1 MKTDA
6 VNPSISQSQSKIKH
20 LTQALYS
27 QLKGGREA
35 GGENFEIDNLCYRL
49 HDAIQTT
56 EKPDIAGHAES
67 MLWDESDIALITY
80 GDSILSDGNKPL
92 SVLHQF
98 CRKHFTDYISWV
110 HILPFFP
117 WTSDDGFSVLDYST
131 VNQALGGWEDIE
143 AIGKDFKLM
152 ADLVLNHCSSRSV
165 WFENFK
171 QGVQPGKDFFF
182 TADDNFDVS
191 QVVRPRT
198 SELLQP
204 VKTSGGEVNVWC
216 TFSHDQVDFDFSNPE
231 VLLEFV
237 RIIRL
242 YLDRGVRVFRL
253 DAVAFTWKRSGTT
266 CINLPEAHDLVRLLR
281 ALIESVRS
289 DAVIITE
296 TNVPNIEN
304 LAYFGQRDEAHCIY
318 NFALPP
324 LLIHTLLEGDSSRMT
339 RWLMSMPPAVLGT
352 TYFNFIA
359 SHDGI
364 GLRPVEGLLS
374 EAELESMREKLQAN
388 GALLSWR
395 ELASG
400 EKTIYEVNVSLF
412 DALRAPSGEER
423 ESVDRMSLAHAIL
436 LGLEGVPAIYLHSF
450 LGTRNDEQR
459 VLHTGHNRAIN
470 RHQWDLDLLSTELE
484 DPCSTHSQCL
494 EQIKSLIKVRRSQP
508 AFHPNATQ
516 FTLNCG
522 RAIFAFWRQSHN
534 RRQSIF
540 CLYNI
545 SGEATS
551 VPMNMLNLIGGDVW
565 VDLITGTTY
574 SIDLPDLPMEP
585 YQAIWL
591 SNLDGQ
597 IEAKSGVLR

>member
-1 MKTDA
+1 MMMD
-6 VNPSISQSQSKIKH
+6 VVSSSSSRSQDKVKH
-20 LTQALYS
+20 LVETLY
-27 QLKGGREA
+27 GGR
-35 GGENFEIDNLCYRL
+35 DNVDVDELCERL
-49 HDAIQTT
+49 SDAIRPVSAAKSPY
-56 EKPDIAGHAES
+56 EGES
-67 MLWDESDIALITY
+67 ALWDESDVALITY
-80 GDSILSDGNKPL
+80 GDSILSEGEKPL

-98 CRKHFTDYISWV
+98 CREHFLGYVSWV

-117 WTSDDGFSVLDYST
+117 WTSDDGFSVMDYST

-143 AIGKDFKLM
+143 AIGNDFKLM

-171 QGVQPGKDFFF
+171 LGLQPGSDFFF
-182 TADDNFDVS
+182 TADETFDVS

-198 SELLQP
+198 SELLQS
-204 VKTSGGEVNVWC
+204 VKTNVGESNVWC
-216 TFSHDQVDFDFSNPE
+216 TFSHDQVDFDFSNPG
-231 VLLEFV
+231 VLLEFT

-242 YLDRGVRVFRL
+242 YLDRAVRVFRL

-281 ALIESVRS
+281 TLVESVQP

-324 LLIHTLLEGDSSRMT
+324 LLLHTLLEGDSSRIT

-352 TYFNFIA
+352 TYFNFLA
-359 SHDGI
+359 SHDGV

-374 EAELESMREKLQAN
+374 AAELESMRDKLQAN

-395 ELASG
+395 ELANGDKS
-400 EKTIYEVNVSLF
+400 IYEVNVSLF
-412 DALRAPSGEER
+412 DALRR
-423 ESVDRMSLAHAIL
+423 ESDGLDQTLDRMVLAHAVL

-470 RHQWDLDLLSTELE
+470 RHQWQLNDLTSVLDNATS
-484 DPCSTHSQCL
+484 HHKQCL
-494 EQIKSLIKVRRSQP
+494 ERIKSLIDVRRRQP

-522 RAIFAFWRQSHN
+522 KAIFAFWRQSLD

-545 SGEATS
+545 SAQATS
-551 VPMNMLNLIGGDVW
+551 ISTASLNLIGGEAW
-565 VDLITGTTY
+565 IDLITGESY
-574 SIDLPDLPMEP
+574 ALDMSDLPISA

-591 SNLDGQ
+591 SNLDGLPSTG
-597 IEAKSGVLR
+597 E

>member
-6 VNPSISQSQSKIKH
+6 VNPSISRSQTKIKH
-20 LTQALYS
+20 LTQALYG
-27 QLKGGREA
+27 QRQADREVWS
-35 GGENFEIDNLCYRL
+35 ESDIDTLCHRL
-49 HDAIQTT
+49 SDAI
-56 EKPDIAGHAES
+56 KPTDKRDIPIHAES
-67 MLWDESDIALITY
+67 TLWDESDIALITY
-80 GDSILSDGNKPL
+80 GDSILSDGDKPL
-92 SVLHQF
+92 SVLHHF

-131 VNQALGGWEDIE
+131 VNQALGGWQDIE

-182 TADDNFDVS
+182 SADDTFDVS
-191 QVVRPRT
+191 RVVRPRT

-204 VKTSGGEVNVWC
+204 VKTSEGEVNVWC
-216 TFSHDQVDFDFSNPE
+216 TFSHDQIDFDFSNPE

-242 YLDRGVRVFRL
+242 YLDRGVRIFRL

-281 ALIESVRS
+281 ALIESVQS

-374 EAELESMREKLQAN
+374 EAELESIRGKLQAN

-400 EKTIYEVNVSLF
+400 EKSIYEVNVSLF
-412 DALRAPSGEER
+412 DALRAPSGEEG
-423 ESVDRMSLAHAIL
+423 ESVDRMTLAHAIL

-470 RHQWDLDLLSTELE
+470 RHQWDLDLLSKEL
-484 DPCSTHSQCL
+484 DDSGSTHSQCL
-494 EQIKSLIKVRRSQP
+494 EQIKSLIKIRRSQH

-522 RAIFAFWRQSHN
+522 RAIFAFWRQSQD

-545 SGEATS
+545 SGESTV
-551 VPMNMLNLIGGDVW
+551 VPMSTLNLIGGDVW
-565 VDLITGTTY
+565 VDLITGKSY
-574 SIDLPDLPMEP
+574 PIDLPDLPMAA

-597 IEAKSGVLR
+597 IEGESEVLG

>member
-1 MKTDA
+1 MD
-6 VNPSISQSQSKIKH
+6 VVSSSISKYQYKVKH
-20 LTQALYS
+20 LTETLY
-27 QLKGGREA
+27 GGRENVDVD
-35 GGENFEIDNLCYRL
+35 ELCERL
-49 HDAIQTT
+49 CDAIGSVS
-56 EKPDIAGHAES
+56 AAES
-67 MLWDESDIALITY
+67 PCVDESALWDESDIALITY
-80 GDSILSDGNKPL
+80 GDSILSEGEKPL

-98 CRKHFTDYISWV
+98 CREHFLGYVSWV

-117 WTSDDGFSVLDYST
+117 WTSDDGFSVMDYST
-131 VNQALGGWEDIE
+131 VNQALGRWEDIE
-143 AIGKDFKLM
+143 AIGHDFKLM
-152 ADLVLNHCSSRSV
+152 ADLVLNHCSSRSI

-171 QGVQPGKDFFF
+171 LGLQPGRDFFF
-182 TADDNFDVS
+182 TADETFDMS

-204 VKTSGGEVNVWC
+204 VKTNMGESNVWC

-231 VLLEFV
+231 VLLEFT

-242 YLDRGVRVFRL
+242 YLDRAVRVFRL

-281 ALIESVRS
+281 TLVESVQP

-324 LLIHTLLEGDSSRMT
+324 LLLHTLLEGDSSRIT

-352 TYFNFIA
+352 TYFNFLA
-359 SHDGI
+359 SHDGV

-374 EAELESMREKLQAN
+374 AAELESMRDKLQAN

-395 ELASG
+395 ELANGDKS
-400 EKTIYEVNVSLF
+400 IYEVNVSLF
-412 DALRAPSGEER
+412 DALRC
-423 ESVDRMSLAHAIL
+423 ESDGRDETLDRMVLAHAVL

-459 VLHTGHNRAIN
+459 VLHTGNNRAIN
-470 RHQWDLDLLSTELE
+470 RHQWRLNELTSELE
-484 DPCSTHSQCL
+484 DATSHHKQCL
-494 EQIKSLIKVRRSQP
+494 ERIKSLIDIRRRQP

-522 RAIFAFWRQSHN
+522 KAIFAFWRQSLD

-545 SGEATS
+545 SDEATIIS
-551 VPMNMLNLIGGDVW
+551 MASLNLIGGAAW
-565 VDLITGTTY
+565 IDLITGDSY
-574 SIDLPDLPMEP
+574 AFDMPDLSIPA

-591 SNLDGQ
+591 SNLDGL
-597 IEAKSGVLR
+597 SDTG

>member
-1 MKTDA
+1 MMVDV
-6 VNPSISQSQSKIKH
+6 VNPSISRTKYRVRH
-20 LTQALYS
+20 LIEALY
-27 QLKGGREA
+27 GGRE
-35 GGENFEIDNLCYRL
+35 GVDIDTLSDSL
-49 HDAIQTT
+49 SDAIR
-56 EKPDIAGHAES
+56 PLGAVASASLSES
-67 MLWDESDIALITY
+67 DLWDESDIALITY
-80 GDSILSDGNKPL
+80 GDSILSEGEKPL

-98 CRKHFTDYISWV
+98 CRKYFSGYVSWV

-117 WTSDDGFSVLDYST
+117 WTSDDGFSVMDYST

-171 QGVQPGKDFFF
+171 QGLEPGKGFFF
-182 TADDNFDVS
+182 TADDTFDVS

-198 SELLQP
+198 SELLQL
-204 VKTSGGEVNVWC
+204 VKTNEGEVNVWC
-216 TFSHDQVDFDFSNPE
+216 TFSHDQVDFDFSNPA
-231 VLLEFV
+231 VLLEFT

-281 ALIESVRS
+281 TLIESVQP

-324 LLIHTLLEGDSSRMT
+324 LLIHTLLEGDSSRIT

-352 TYFNFIA
+352 TYFNFLA
-359 SHDGI
+359 SHDGV

-374 EAELESMREKLQAN
+374 AAELESMRDKLQAN

-395 ELASG
+395 ELADGDKS
-400 EKTIYEVNVSLF
+400 IYEVNVSLY
-412 DALRAPSGEER
+412 DAFRRTSDGCDDTL
-423 ESVDRMSLAHAIL
+423 DRMVLAHAVL

-470 RHQWDLDLLSTELE
+470 RHQWQLNALTAVLDEPTS
-484 DPCSTHSQCL
+484 HHHQCL
-494 EQIKSLIKVRRSQP
+494 ERIKQLIDVRRRQP

-522 RAIFAFWRQSHN
+522 KAIFAFWRQSLD
-534 RRQSIF
+534 RRQSVF

-545 SGEATS
+545 SPEATTI
-551 VPMNMLNLIGGDVW
+551 PMASLNLIGGDAW
-565 VDLITGTTY
+565 IDLITGEAHRL
-574 SIDLPDLPMEP
+574 DKPDLSMAA

-591 SNLDGQ
+591 SNVDG
-597 IEAKSGVLR
+597 L

>member
-1 MKTDA
+1 MMVDV
-6 VNPSISQSQSKIKH
+6 VNPSISRTKYRVRH
-20 LTQALYS
+20 LIEALY
-27 QLKGGREA
+27 GGRE
-35 GGENFEIDNLCYRL
+35 GVDIDTLSDSL
-49 HDAIQTT
+49 SDAIR
-56 EKPDIAGHAES
+56 PLGAVASASVSES
-67 MLWDESDIALITY
+67 DLWDESDIALITY
-80 GDSILSDGNKPL
+80 GDSILSEGEKPL

-98 CRKHFTDYISWV
+98 CRKYFSGYVSWV

-117 WTSDDGFSVLDYST
+117 WTSDDGFSVMDYST

-171 QGVQPGKDFFF
+171 QGLEPGKGFFF
-182 TADDNFDVS
+182 TADDTFDVS

-198 SELLQP
+198 SELLQL
-204 VKTSGGEVNVWC
+204 VKTNEGEVNVWC
-216 TFSHDQVDFDFSNPE
+216 TFSHDQVDFDFSNPA
-231 VLLEFV
+231 VLLEFT

-242 YLDRGVRVFRL
+242 YLDWGVRVFRL

-281 ALIESVRS
+281 TLIESVQP

-324 LLIHTLLEGDSSRMT
+324 LLIHTLLEGDSSRIT

-352 TYFNFIA
+352 TYFNFLA
-359 SHDGI
+359 SHDGV

-374 EAELESMREKLQAN
+374 AAELESMRDKLQAS

-395 ELASG
+395 ELADGDKS
-400 EKTIYEVNVSLF
+400 IYEVNVSLYDAF
-412 DALRAPSGEER
+412 RRTSDGCDDAL
-423 ESVDRMSLAHAIL
+423 DRMVLAHAVL

-470 RHQWDLDLLSTELE
+470 RHQWQLNALTAVLDEPTS
-484 DPCSTHSQCL
+484 HHHQCL
-494 EQIKSLIKVRRSQP
+494 ERIKQLIDVRRRQP

-522 RAIFAFWRQSHN
+522 KAIFAFWRQSLD

-545 SGEATS
+545 SPEATAI
-551 VPMNMLNLIGGDVW
+551 PMVSLNLIGGDAW
-565 VDLITGTTY
+565 IDLITGEAH
-574 SIDLPDLPMEP
+574 SLDKRDLSMAA

-591 SNLDGQ
+591 SNVDG
-597 IEAKSGVLR
+597 L

>member
-1 MKTDA
+1 MMVDV
-6 VNPSISQSQSKIKH
+6 VNPSINRTQFRVKH
-20 LTQALYS
+20 LVEALYG
-27 QLKGGREA
+27 QREGVDVDA
-35 GGENFEIDNLCYRL
+35 LGKCLS
-49 HDAIQTT
+49 DAIRPLD
-56 EKPDIAGHAES
+56 EAASVSVVES
-67 MLWDESDIALITY
+67 DLWSESDIALITY
-80 GDSILSDGNKPL
+80 GDSILSEGEKPL
-92 SVLHQF
+92 SVLHHF
-98 CRKHFTDYISWV
+98 CRKYFSGYVSWL

-117 WTSDDGFSVLDYST
+117 WTSDDGFSVMDYST

-171 QGVQPGKDFFF
+171 QGLQPGTGFFF
-182 TADDNFDVS
+182 TADDAFDVS

-198 SELLQP
+198 SELLQSI
-204 VKTSGGEVNVWC
+204 KTKEGDVNVWC

-231 VLLEFV
+231 VLLEFT

-281 ALIESVRS
+281 TLIESVQP

-324 LLIHTLLEGDSSRMT
+324 LLIHTLLEGDSSRIT

-352 TYFNFIA
+352 TYFNFLA

-374 EAELESMREKLQAN
+374 TAELESMRDKLQAN

-395 ELASG
+395 ELADGDKS
-400 EKTIYEVNVSLF
+400 IYEVNVSLF
-412 DALRAPSGEER
+412 DAFRSPADGRDVNL
-423 ESVDRMSLAHAIL
+423 DRMVLAHAVL

-450 LGTRNDEQR
+450 LATRNDEQR

-470 RHQWDLDLLSTELE
+470 RHQWQLSELTSALD
-484 DPCSTHSQCL
+484 DPTSHHKQCL
-494 EQIKSLIKVRRSQP
+494 ERIKQLIDVRRLQP

-522 RAIFAFWRQSHN
+522 KAIFAFWRQSLD

-545 SGEATS
+545 SAEATTI
-551 VPMNMLNLIGGDVW
+551 PMASLNLIGGDAW
-565 VDLITGTTY
+565 IDLITGESHSLDKLDL
-574 SIDLPDLPMEP
+574 SIAA

-591 SNLDGQ
+591 SNVDGG
-597 IEAKSGVLR
+597 EKTVT

>member
-6 VNPSISQSQSKIKH
+6 VNPSISRSQSKIKH
-20 LTQALYS
+20 LTQALYGQRQVARNVGNES
-27 QLKGGREA
+27 D
-35 GGENFEIDNLCYRL
+35 IDTLCDRL
-49 HDAIQTT
+49 RDAIQTT
-56 EKPDIAGHAES
+56 EKPDIRGHAES

-80 GDSILSDGNKPL
+80 GDSILSDGDKPL
-92 SVLHQF
+92 SVLRQF
-98 CRKHFTDYISWV
+98 CHKHFTDYISWI

-143 AIGKDFKLM
+143 TIGKDFKLM

-204 VKTSGGEVNVWC
+204 MKTSEGEVNVWC

-231 VLLEFV
+231 VLIEFV

-281 ALIESVRS
+281 ALIESVQS

-374 EAELESMREKLQAN
+374 EAELESMRDKLQAN

-400 EKTIYEVNVSLF
+400 EKSIYEVNISLF
-412 DALRAPSGEER
+412 DALRAPSGEEE
-423 ESVDRMSLAHAIL
+423 ESVDRMTLAHAIL
-436 LGLEGVPAIYLHSF
+436 LGLEGIPAIYLHSF

-470 RHQWDLDLLSTELE
+470 RHQWNLDLLSTELE
-484 DPCSTHSQCL
+484 DPDSTHSQCL
-494 EQIKSLIKVRRSQP
+494 EQIKSLIKIRRSQP

-522 RAIFAFWRQSHN
+522 RAVFAFWRQSQD

-545 SGEATS
+545 SGGRTT
-551 VPMNMLNLIGGDVW
+551 VPLSTLNLIGGDVW
-565 VDLITGTTY
+565 VDLIRGKAY
-574 SIDLPDLPMEP
+574 PIELVDLPMEP

-591 SNLDGQ
+591 SNLDG
-597 IEAKSGVLR
+597 EAYGELGS